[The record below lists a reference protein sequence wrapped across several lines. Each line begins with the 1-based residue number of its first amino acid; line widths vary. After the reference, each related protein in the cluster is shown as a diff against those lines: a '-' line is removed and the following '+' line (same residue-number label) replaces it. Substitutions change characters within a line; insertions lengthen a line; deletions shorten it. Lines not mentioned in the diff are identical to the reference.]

1 MSKKPDDVDMDA
13 DDEEF
18 VDELEGDEE
27 ERPYFPLNG
36 LKAPHT
42 STYSVELLWGMMQA
56 NDIDLEPEYQRGFVW
71 TEAKQIAL
79 IDSLMRNYYIPPII
93 FRVISGGAELQD
105 KMICID
111 GKQRLTSIRRFIE
124 GEIPHK
130 DIGTGV
136 RYWSPRIQLNNRKSM
151 DRHLPDNVFSLFNR
165 KQIVCIEYHELSEDQ
180 ERDIFNRVQMGMPL
194 SSAEKMAAILSERS
208 RFVRELQKRVSAGW
222 PSKVS
227 MSNDRNRLFQ
237 SVGHIVYAVEN
248 FPKWTS
254 PSNMQLEK
262 WLREEQPM
270 MNEEG
275 LTEDI
280 DIILQ
285 IARAHAD
292 VAFSVAI
299 ASKLAPIEFIYST
312 LLVHLYKKTLTHAQL
327 AKAISDTRRAIRRE
341 HADIRSNSRVS
352 AAFQTYIT
360 GELANRV
367 NSQVYQTPNGAGG
380 KRKRTI
386 YVEDDDD
393 DYEEED
399 NKTVDISE
407 MIMTPSTTRKR
418 RTTKGASS
426 VNNTPNPSRNLF
438 SPSSTLSDAPTL
450 GKETGTPS
458 ARASP
463 SSSGRRAGWGSSG
476 LGSLMR

>member
-1 MSKKPDDVDMDA
+1 M
-13 DDEEF
+13 
-18 VDELEGDEE
+18 
-27 ERPYFPLNG
+27 
-36 LKAPHT
+36 T
-42 STYSVELLWGMMQA
+42 
-56 NDIDLEPEYQRGFVW
+56 
-71 TEAKQIAL
+71 
-79 IDSLMRNYYIPPII
+79 
-93 FRVISGGAELQD
+93 LQ
-105 KMICID
+105 
-111 GKQRLTSIRRFIE
+111 
-124 GEIPHK
+124 IPHK
-130 DIGTGV
+130 DTGTGV
-136 RYWSPRIQLNNRKSM
+136 RYWSPRIKLNNRKSM

-270 MNEEG
+270 TNEEG

-312 LLVHLYKKTLTHAQL
+312 LLQ
-327 AKAISDTRRAIRRE
+327 
-341 HADIRSNSRVS
+341 
-352 AAFQTYIT
+352 
-360 GELANRV
+360 
-367 NSQVYQTPNGAGG
+367 
-380 KRKRTI
+380 
-386 YVEDDDD
+386 
-393 DYEEED
+393 
-399 NKTVDISE
+399 
-407 MIMTPSTTRKR
+407 
-418 RTTKGASS
+418 
-426 VNNTPNPSRNLF
+426 
-438 SPSSTLSDAPTL
+438 
-450 GKETGTPS
+450 
-458 ARASP
+458 
-463 SSSGRRAGWGSSG
+463 
-476 LGSLMR
+476 